1 MVFMRFL
8 IIKILDRLERRCRRA
23 ALSLSCPC
31 LVSVRIFR
39 KILSVGC
46 PLFEFCL
53 ISVCPDSVYLDFVRC
68 SDFLKPP
75 ILSVWIFL
83 SSLWGPESGLFEKR
97 CSLSV
102 PAAEQG
108 RDRGVQTFGV
118 LVRRR
123 RLESD
128 LDMTRPYQALQGIIQ
143 KL

>member
-1 MVFMRFL
+1 MSAGSTVPVLPLSRFCPEFPKKKL
-8 IIKILDRLERRCRRA
+8 SIVCRLEFY
-23 ALSLSCPC
+23 
-31 LVSVRIFR
+31 LVFI
-39 KILSVGC
+39 
-46 PLFEFCL
+46 
-53 ISVCPDSVYLDFVRC
+53 CPDSVYLDFVRC
-68 SDFLKPP
+68 LDFLKPP

-102 PAAEQG
+102 TPAEQG
-108 RDRGVQTFGV
+108 RVRTFGV